1 MSNPET
7 PLLGEWLG
15 EEPYELALPAGWLRV
30 FAHVGTLIALEK
42 HGVEPASGRGAS
54 AGAEALGFYA
64 AVQLWPAIYQLWLY
78 PTWKRRRSS
87 HCKCQITLDYRFGLP
102 P

>member
-30 FAHVGTLIALEK
+30 FAQVGTLIALEK
-42 HGVEPASGRGAS
+42 LGVEPSRGRG
-54 AGAEALGFYA
+54 Y
-64 AVQLWPAIYQLWLY
+64 I
-78 PTWKRRRSS
+78 
-87 HCKCQITLDYRFGLP
+87 
-102 P
+102 